1 LFFPIT
7 TRAVAIYTHIKN
19 DTLDKV
25 DPSILLQACILFKKV
40 ILMIDKD
47 YNKLCKNEELVCDIK

>member
-1 LFFPIT
+1 MG
-7 TRAVAIYTHIKN
+7 
-19 DTLDKV
+19 